1 MRFAFIARHK
11 AVWQIR
17 QLCSALQVTRG
28 GFYEWVHRRNYATRD
43 EARADLFDYV
53 DRFYNQRRLRST
65 IGYMSPAAY
74 EASLGLR

>member
-28 GFYEWVHRRNYATRD
+28 GFYEWLKRPQSARAVENDQLLAQIQTSFEQSDSTYGSIRVTRD
-43 EARADLFDYV
+43 LHEWGV
-53 DRFYNQRRLRST
+53 
-65 IGYMSPAAY
+65 M
-74 EASLGLR
+74 